1 MGTLKIVLHSI
12 TRRFR
17 SNIITPTLESY
28 LEKLQERHAMLVER
42 RADIKLDPQEMAQVA
57 KEATEYE
64 PLVEHF
70 ERWRK
75 SGANLDSL
83 RKMASFEKDAAM
95 ATLVREEINL
105 EEMQMSELERHIRT
119 LLVAPDSK
127 DCGSAM
133 MEVRAGTGGEEAAI
147 FAGEIL
153 RMYERYSLGRGWQ
166 FEIVGKSDESI
177 VCEGSV
183 REATVNIT
191 GQGAFGRLKFESGVH
206 RVQRVP
212 KTDSQGRIHTSTV
225 TVAILPKV
233 EDVKVE
239 INERDLRID
248 SYKSSGPGG
257 QHVNKTNSAVRVVHL
272 PTGIAVAVQAER
284 CAQQNQ
290 NRAMEILRNK
300 LHEMKCSEQ
309 ASNRKSSRQAQIGHS
324 DRSEKIRTY
333 NFPQARITD
342 HRIGASVHDIDS
354 FMAGRDLD
362 MFVDQLAAQAE
373 ERRLSE
379 LGNKII

>member
-1 MGTLKIVLHSI
+1 MSSLKIALHSI

-28 LEKLQERHAMLVER
+28 LEKLQERHKMLVER
-42 RADIKLDPQEMAQVA
+42 RADPNLDPQEMAQVA

-75 SGANLDSL
+75 SGLNLDGL
-83 RKMASFEKDAAM
+83 RKMVCFEKDAAM
-95 ATLVREEINL
+95 AALVREEISL
-105 EEMQMSELERHIRT
+105 EELQILESERHIRT
-119 LLVAPDSK
+119 LLVAPDST

-133 MEVRAGTGGEEAAI
+133 MEIRAGTGGEEAAI
-147 FAGEIL
+147 FAGEML
-153 RMYERYSLGRGWQ
+153 RMYERYSLGRGWR
-166 FEIVGKSDESI
+166 FEIIGKSDEN
-177 VCEGSV
+177 VTCEGSV
-183 REATVNIT
+183 REATANIT

-225 TVAILPKV
+225 TVAILPEVK
-233 EDVKVE
+233 DVKIE
-239 INERDLRID
+239 INERDLRVD

-290 NRAMEILRNK
+290 NRAMEILRTK
-300 LHEMKCSEQ
+300 LYEMKCSEQ
-309 ASNRKSSRQAQIGHS
+309 ASHRKSSRQAQIGHS

-333 NFPQARITD
+333 NFPQARVTD
-342 HRIGASVHDIDS
+342 HRIGASVHNIDS
-354 FMAGRDLD
+354 FMAGKNLD
-362 MFVDQLAAQAE
+362 IFIDQLVIQAE

-379 LGNKII
+379 LDDKII